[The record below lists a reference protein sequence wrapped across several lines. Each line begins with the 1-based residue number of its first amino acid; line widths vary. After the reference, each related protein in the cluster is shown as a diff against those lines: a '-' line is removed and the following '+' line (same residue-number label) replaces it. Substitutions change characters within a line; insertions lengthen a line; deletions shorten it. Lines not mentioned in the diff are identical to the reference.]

1 VAGTY
6 REINYRLRP
15 AKHVERLMLS
25 DMFRRLKF
33 ANIESYQYVGLGSV
47 YFTDFLLFHR
57 ALGLSSMTCVEKETY
72 DQTRFNDN
80 LPFSNITM
88 EWGLTSDRLPNIN
101 LSLRTIAWLDYDG
114 RLSTVVLDDIRHF
127 VGASPSGSVL
137 VVTVQCN
144 PEKFDSANPRK
155 NVARLANEIGAEKV
169 DPALDDE
176 ALLGWGCA
184 DLFRRII
191 INQIAD
197 TLDKLNGVRSEPQKM
212 QFEQTVYFQ
221 YEDDARMMSV
231 GGVLFDRGQKLIFD
245 QCAFSDLEFYRN
257 SSDPF
262 RIDIPKLTTKEIAL
276 LDRQMPLPVGA
287 SPTLGSIPLRDAQQY
302 VRIYRYFPNF
312 VAVVS

>member
-15 AKHVERLMLS
+15 AKHVERLMLT

-33 ANIESYQYVGLGSV
+33 ANIESYQYLGLGSV

-57 ALGLSSMTCVEKETY
+57 ALGLSSMTCVEKETH
-72 DQTRFNDN
+72 DQDRFNDN
-80 LPFSNITM
+80 LPFSKIKM
-88 EWGLTSDRLPNIN
+88 EWGLTTERLPHIN
-101 LSLRTIAWLDYDG
+101 LSMRTIAWLDYDG
-114 RLSTVVLDDIRHF
+114 RVSTTVLDDVRYF
-127 VGASPSGSVL
+127 VAHAPSGSVL

-144 PEKFDSANPRK
+144 PEKFDSTSPRK
-155 NVARLANEIGAEKV
+155 HVTKLANEIGAEKV

-191 INQIAD
+191 FNQIAA
-197 TLDKLNGVRSEPQKM
+197 TLAMLNGVRSESQKM

-221 YEDDARMMSV
+221 YEDDARMMTV

-245 QCAFSDLEFYRN
+245 QCAFSDLEFYRAGEE
-257 SSDPF
+257 PF
-262 RIDIPKLTTKEIAL
+262 RIDIPKLTTKEIAF
-276 LDRQMPLPVGA
+276 LDRQMPLALGENL
-287 SPTLGSIPLRDAQQY
+287 TLGSIPLRDAQQY
-302 VRIYRYFPNF
+302 IRIYRYFPNF

>member
-15 AKHVERLMLS
+15 AKHVERLMLT

-33 ANIESYQYVGLGSV
+33 ANIESYQYLGLGSV

-57 ALGLSSMTCVEKETY
+57 ALGLSSMTCVEKEIH
-72 DQTRFNDN
+72 DRQRFNDN

-88 EWGLTSDRLPNIN
+88 EWGLTTERLQNVN
-101 LSLRTIAWLDYDG
+101 LSMRTIAWLDYDG
-114 RLSTVVLDDIRHF
+114 RLSTTVLDDVRHF
-127 VGASPSGSVL
+127 VAKSPSGSVL

-144 PEKFDSANPRK
+144 PEKFDSTSPRK
-155 NVARLANEIGAEKV
+155 NVNALANEIGAEKV
-169 DPALDDE
+169 DPSLDDE

-191 INQIAD
+191 SSQIAA
-197 TLDKLNGVRSEPQKM
+197 TLDTLNGVRSEPQKM
-212 QFEQTVYFQ
+212 QYEQTAYFQ
-221 YEDDARMMSV
+221 YEDDARMMTV

-245 QCAFSDLEFYRN
+245 QCAFADLDFYRAGAE
-257 SSDPF
+257 PF
-262 RIDIPKLTTKEIAL
+262 RIDIPKLTSKEIAF
-276 LDRQMPLPVGA
+276 LDRQMPLPAGTTPV
-287 SPTLGSIPLRDAQQY
+287 LGSIPSRDAQQY